1 MEAAMTDKRGE
12 RQKDLENP
20 ETLGEEGAL
29 PGGRSGGRSARE
41 VGSKDE
47 MKRAFERPAG
57 VTRLRKSEKEP
68 EPPQHK
74 TGRQ

>member
-1 MEAAMTDKRGE
+1 MTDKRGE

-20 ETLGEEGAL
+20 ETLGEEGSI
-29 PGGRSGGRSARE
+29 PGGTSGGRPARE
-41 VGSKDE
+41 VGSEDE

-57 VTRLRKSEKEP
+57 VTRLRKSEKEQG
-68 EPPQHK
+68 PPQHK

>member
-1 MEAAMTDKRGE
+1 MTDKRGE
-12 RQKDLENP
+12 RRRELEDP
-20 ETLGEEGAL
+20 ETLGEKGAF
-29 PGGRSGGRSARE
+29 PGGTSGGRPGRE

-57 VTRLRKSEKEP
+57 ITRLRKSEKEP

-74 TGRQ
+74 TDRQ